1 MLILAFEVNLAALSC
16 EVAIFCGEKWFHEF
30 FCTFSRFYERAV
42 TLVDDDS
49 FLWLLF
55 IKINAWT
62 GMQIWSF
69 HLMFQRKSRLTP
81 TARADLLKCS
91 REIFHNDATKK
102 GLVVTKLKFAKEWNS
117 YPTATE
123 QEHCHRDWS
132 GKKVTRTSA
141 RKWNFSPVFWHSF
154 GLVTS

>member
-1 MLILAFEVNLAALSC
+1 MWIVFWIFLTPPFCDLTHRLPCDLFWSLFKNHWY
-16 EVAIFCGEKWFHEF
+16 FCGEKWFHEF

-102 GLVVTKLKFAKEWNS
+102 GLVTKLKFAKEWNS

-123 QEHCHRDWS
+123 QEHCHRVWS
-132 GKKVTRTSA
+132 GKKYTRVI
-141 RKWNFSPVFWHSF
+141 R
-154 GLVTS
+154 